1 MWVELGRHVN
11 PSFIGPTSSPVRG
24 TRLAGRHPLS
34 ERLGESGCAC
44 WRGGRGG
51 ALQCDVILDD
61 LSTGLRSAI
70 FENRGAG
77 ASSCRLDESALTGV
91 AVRVAS
97 ALESAPDVL
106 VLNKFGK
113 AECEGRGLRHLIAV
127 ALDREI
133 PVLIGVPKGQSFRM
147 ARLRRRPR
155 NGNRGRGRRDRAL
168 GGPTSSE
175 RSRFRRGLSPSSLPV
190 LGFRKCSRAQA
201 WHGTATNASF

>member
-1 MWVELGRHVN
+1 MPTLRSDPETASPLTALVYPDAGYPVAAFEALVARCRRHGL
-11 PSFIGPTSSPVRG
+11 S
-24 TRLAGRHPLS
+24 LAGV
-34 ERLGESGCAC
+34 
-44 WRGGRGG
+44 
-51 ALQCDVILDD
+51 LQHVSDATPDRRCDVILED

-91 AVRVAS
+91 AVRIAS

-133 PVLIGVPKGQSFRM
+133 PV
-147 ARLRRRPR
+147 RLEQHQR
-155 NGNRGRGRRDRAL
+155 
-168 GGPTSSE
+168 
-175 RSRFRRGLSPSSLPV
+175 
-190 LGFRKCSRAQA
+190 
-201 WHGTATNASF
+201 